1 MMIFLFTFAIF
12 ALAIAGLA
20 VGVMAGRKPIEGSC
34 GGVAC
39 LKDIEC
45 ATCPNR
51 KILGQEL

>member
-1 MMIFLFTFAIF
+1 MVFLFTLAAF
-12 ALAIAGLA
+12 ALAILGLA
-20 VGVMAGRKPIEGSC
+20 IGVMAGRKPIEGSC

-51 KILGQEL
+51 KLLEQEP

>member
-1 MMIFLFTFAIF
+1 MIFLFTFTIF

-39 LKDIEC
+39 LKNIEC

-51 KILGQEL
+51 NRMEQKL

>member
-1 MMIFLFTFAIF
+1 MIFLFTFTIF

-20 VGVMAGRKPIEGSC
+20 IGVMAGRKPIEGSC

-51 KILGQEL
+51 RLLEQEL